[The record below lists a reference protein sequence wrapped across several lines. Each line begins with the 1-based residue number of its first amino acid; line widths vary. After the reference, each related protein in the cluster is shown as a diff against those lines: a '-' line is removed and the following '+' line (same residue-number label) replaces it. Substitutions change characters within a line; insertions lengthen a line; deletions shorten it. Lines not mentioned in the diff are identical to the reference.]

1 MADPYRFLSGVGQQ
15 HLLKCISILFNHDEE
30 LLKFFFSHK
39 QPILRMPAKCLMD
52 EASKFDIKEQLLIR
66 VALDYWNRRGAAR
79 LADMLS
85 EWDHEYWLRFLHSV
99 TYLEEVESDLADLL
113 GPKKTAPR
121 KK

>member
-79 LADMLS
+79 LADMLA
-85 EWDHEYWLRFLHSV
+85 ERDHDYWLRFLHSV
-99 TYLEEVESDLADLL
+99 TYLEEVESDLVGLL
-113 GPKKTAPR
+113 NPKKSSTR

>member
-66 VALDYWNRRGAAR
+66 VALDCRISNMGTRRFPERGPAR
-79 LADMLS
+79 
-85 EWDHEYWLRFLHSV
+85 
-99 TYLEEVESDLADLL
+99 T
-113 GPKKTAPR
+113 TAGQLICG
-121 KK
+121 

>member
-79 LADMLS
+79 LADMLA

-113 GPKKTAPR
+113 APKKSNIR

>member
-52 EASKFDIKEQLLIR
+52 EASKFDIKKQLLIR

-99 TYLEEVESDLADLL
+99 TYLEEVESDLVSLL
-113 GPKKTAPR
+113 NPKKSSTR